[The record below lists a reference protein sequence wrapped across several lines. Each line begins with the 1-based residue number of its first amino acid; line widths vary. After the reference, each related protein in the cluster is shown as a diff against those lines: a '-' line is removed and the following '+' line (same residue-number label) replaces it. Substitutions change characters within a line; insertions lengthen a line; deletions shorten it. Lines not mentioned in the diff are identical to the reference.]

1 MREELMLEE
10 NKEKKTPQENFITLR
25 NFRKSPEVENFYR
38 FISENDL
45 RREAQMILEV
55 ITSKI
60 AQKKK
65 KKSRKIQ

>member
-1 MREELMLEE
+1 MSEEIMIEE
-10 NKEKKTPQENFITLR
+10 NKEKKTPNENFITLR

-38 FISENDL
+38 FVSENDL
-45 RREAQMILEV
+45 RREAQMMLEV

>member
-1 MREELMLEE
+1 MSEELMLEE
-10 NKEKKTPQENFITLR
+10 NKDKKTPQENFITLR

-45 RREAQMILEV
+45 RREALMILEV
-55 ITSKI
+55 ITSKL

>member
-1 MREELMLEE
+1 MSEELMLEE

-45 RREAQMILEV
+45 RREALMILEV
-55 ITSKI
+55 ITSKLV
-60 AQKKK
+60 QKKK

>member
-1 MREELMLEE
+1 MSEELMLEE

-45 RREAQMILEV
+45 RREALMILEV
-55 ITSKI
+55 ITSKLS
-60 AQKKK
+60 QKKK

>member
-1 MREELMLEE
+1 MSEELMLEE

-55 ITSKI
+55 ITSKL

>member
-1 MREELMLEE
+1 MSEELMLEE

-45 RREAQMILEV
+45 RREAQMMLEV

>member
-1 MREELMLEE
+1 MLEE

-45 RREAQMILEV
+45 RREALMILEV
-55 ITSKI
+55 ITSKL

>member
-1 MREELMLEE
+1 MSEELMLED
-10 NKEKKTPQENFITLR
+10 NKDKKAPQENFITLR

-45 RREAQMILEV
+45 RREALMVLEV
-55 ITSKI
+55 ITSKL

>member
-1 MREELMLEE
+1 MSEELMLEE

>member
-1 MREELMLEE
+1 MSEELMLEE

-45 RREAQMILEV
+45 RREALMILEV
-55 ITSKI
+55 VTSKL

>member
-1 MREELMLEE
+1 MSEELMLEE

-65 KKSRKIQ
+65 KKSRKRF

>member
-1 MREELMLEE
+1 MSEELMLEE

-45 RREAQMILEV
+45 RREALMILEV
-55 ITSKI
+55 ITSKL

>member
-1 MREELMLEE
+1 MSEELMLEE
-10 NKEKKTPQENFITLR
+10 NKDKKTPQENFITLR

-45 RREAQMILEV
+45 RREALMILEV
-55 ITSKI
+55 ITSKL
-60 AQKKK
+60 AHKKK

>member
-1 MREELMLEE
+1 MSEELMLEE
-10 NKEKKTPQENFITLR
+10 NKDKKTPQENFITLR

-45 RREAQMILEV
+45 RREALMILEV
-55 ITSKI
+55 VTSKL

>member
-1 MREELMLEE
+1 MSEELMLEE

-38 FISENDL
+38 FVSENDL
-45 RREAQMILEV
+45 RREALMILEV
-55 ITSKI
+55 ITSKL